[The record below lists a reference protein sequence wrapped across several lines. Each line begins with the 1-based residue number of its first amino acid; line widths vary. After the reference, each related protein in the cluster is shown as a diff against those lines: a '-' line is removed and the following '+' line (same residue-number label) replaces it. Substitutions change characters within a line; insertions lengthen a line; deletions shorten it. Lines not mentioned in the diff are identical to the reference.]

1 MHGEILLKHCSCYSA
16 TMGITLGALVTK
28 QAKIRRPRCRVTT
41 PTTRHQH
48 PSHRPVVPH
57 EHRQHRR
64 SPTLPQPLC
73 SHPPNRGQTLKKMGS
88 AMEDDNKEVLVNPN
102 DLDKELTLITFLWEN
117 LNVFT
122 WKILN
127 MPESPGGD

>member
-1 MHGEILLKHCSCYSA
+1 
-16 TMGITLGALVTK
+16 
-28 QAKIRRPRCRVTT
+28 
-41 PTTRHQH
+41 
-48 PSHRPVVPH
+48 
-57 EHRQHRR
+57 
-64 SPTLPQPLC
+64 
-73 SHPPNRGQTLKKMGS
+73 MGS